1 MKSRVPIFAIFLVCF
16 CLGCAQQVQI
26 EKENESGSSAV
37 SQEESKVD
45 DMYDPIEPVNRG
57 IFWFNDKFDRYLL
70 GPVAHGYMYI
80 VPEFARESVSN
91 FFSNLEFPI
100 HFVADL
106 IELQFG
112 QALKDTGRFAVNT
125 TVGLAG
131 LLDVATPIG
140 LEKNKNDIGV
150 ALGRQ
155 GVSSGF
161 YIVLPFIGS
170 SNLRDAI
177 GLGASAF
184 VTPTAIMTYAGVD
197 SDTTFWVTVGTRALE
212 IVDTRARLDDAVKT
226 ARESSI
232 DYYLFMQSA
241 YMQYRNGLIKG
252 EKLTHEDMF
261 RNEPKNP
268 EEEAAEARAL
278 LNDD

>member
-1 MKSRVPIFAIFLVCF
+1 MKSRAPISVILLLCF
-16 CLGCAQQVQI
+16 CLGCAQKAQI
-26 EKENESGSSAV
+26 NKESESGPSIAR
-37 SQEESKVD
+37 QAESGVD
-45 DMYDPIEPVNRG
+45 DMYDPIEPINRG

-70 GPVAHGYMYI
+70 GPVAHGYMY
-80 VPEFARESVSN
+80 VMPEFAREGVGN
-91 FFSNLEFPI
+91 FFSNLEYPI
-100 HFVADL
+100 HLVADL
-106 IELQFG
+106 IELQFY
-112 QALKDTGRFAVNT
+112 QAMKDTGRFVVNS

-131 LLDVATPIG
+131 LVDVATPIG
-140 LEKNKNDIGV
+140 IEKNKNDIGI
-150 ALGRQ
+150 ALGRH
-155 GVSSGF
+155 GVASGP

-197 SDTTFWVTVGTRALE
+197 SETTFWVTVGTRALE
-212 IVDTRARLDDAVKT
+212 IVDTRARLDDAVNT

-252 EKLTHEDMF
+252 EKLTDKDMLKSG
-261 RNEPKNP
+261 PKNP
-268 EEEAAEARAL
+268 EEEQAEARAL